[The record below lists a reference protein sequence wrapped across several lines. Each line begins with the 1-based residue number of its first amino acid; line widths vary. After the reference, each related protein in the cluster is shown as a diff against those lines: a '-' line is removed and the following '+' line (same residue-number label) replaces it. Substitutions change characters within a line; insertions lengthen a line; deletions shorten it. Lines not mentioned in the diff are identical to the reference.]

1 MTVKLLLVDD
11 HQMMREGL
19 RALIEKEPGMVV
31 VGEADDGK
39 SALALVARLQP
50 QVVLMDVGLPELNG
64 IETTRRLLRQRR
76 GLKVVALSGHS
87 DQKFVMEMLKAGASG
102 YILKHAAYEDLAR
115 GIREVVAG
123 RTYLSPEVTRGVVDG
138 LVRPP
143 VARTRSSAFAVLTGR
158 EKETLQALAEG
169 KSTKEIAGD
178 MGVSVKTVQTHRINI
193 LTKLNLRSVA
203 ELTKFAIREGF
214 TEL

>member
-19 RALIEKEPGMVV
+19 RALIEKEDGFVV
-31 VGEADDGK
+31 VGEAEDGK
-39 SALALVARLQP
+39 SALGLVAKLNP
-50 QVVLMDVGLPELNG
+50 QVVLMDVSMPELNG
-64 IETTRRLLRQRR
+64 IETTRRLLKAKP
-76 GLKVVALSGHS
+76 GLRVIALSGHS
-87 DQKFVMEMLKAGASG
+87 DQKFVTEMLQAGASG

-123 RTYLSPEVTRGVVDG
+123 RTYLSPEVTRGVVNG

-143 VARTRSSAFAVLTGR
+143 AERSRSSAFAILTPR
-158 EKETLQALAEG
+158 ERETLQALAEG

-193 LTKLNLRSVA
+193 LSKLNLHSVA